1 MKETQTAHSL
11 LEEIAKLSS
20 RERSGRLQ
28 LRAGDTRGAFFFRQ
42 GKLVDARVG
51 PFTGYVALNLA
62 VSITEPQLSFDPS
75 IEPPPSRFRDLAER
89 TLLRERF
96 GIDTLESEVACQ
108 QPRIAENR
116 EHLFEPTPQG
126 QRPGAILPNRQST
139 AAEKNEIEA
148 ISESAKSNRK
158 VFSSFETNQFL
169 TQASAVPLTTKPQQT
184 QKTLDAVNHR
194 TRVKRLLTFNT
205 NERFVL
211 RVGFIILVVIPAAV
225 VSASYWTNGEQTSG
239 LNASHPLRAEALLTP
254 TSSHDAAAIPIIKTV
269 RAEPPT
275 LQRNAEV
282 RVNEDLKTVRAES
295 PTLPR
300 NAEVRVNEDVKTRSL
315 EAPDRK
321 IKGTKSAPSDDTA
334 MQRNLSD
341 KPSSRTDQPS
351 SRTVVVVVQI
361 TEGHVTEAYIQN
373 PQVGLGAYESTALR
387 MARERRYPKDTNRK
401 DTVVL
406 KVTERQ
412 KM

>member
-20 RERSGRLQ
+20 RGRSGRLQ

-96 GIDTLESEVACQ
+96 GIDTLESEVACH
-108 QPRIAENR
+108 QPRIAEDG
-116 EHLFEPTPQG
+116 EHIFEPTPRG
-126 QRPGAILPNRQST
+126 HLPKAIFPNRQST
-139 AAEKNEIEA
+139 AAEKNEIKA
-148 ISESAKSNRK
+148 ISESTKSDRK

-169 TQASAVPLTTKPQQT
+169 TQARAVPLTTKPQQT
-184 QKTLDAVNHR
+184 QKTLDAVNHG

-211 RVGFIILVVIPAAV
+211 RAGFIILVVIPAAV

-239 LNASHPLRAEALLTP
+239 LNASYPLRAEPLLTP
-254 TSSHDAAAIPIIKTV
+254 TLSHDAAAIPIIKTV

-275 LQRNAEV
+275 LPRNTEV

-300 NAEVRVNEDVKTRSL
+300 NAEVRVNEDVKIRSL
-315 EAPDRK
+315 EAPERK
-321 IKGTKSAPSDDTA
+321 TKDTKSAPSDETA
-334 MQRNLSD
+334 MERNLSVKQSSQTD
-341 KPSSRTDQPS
+341 KPST
-351 SRTVVVVVQI
+351 RTVVVVVQI
-361 TEGHVTEAYIQN
+361 ADGHVTEAYIQN
-373 PQVGLGAYESTALR
+373 PQAGLGAYESTALR